1 MAHYDPARENCAV
14 RMINQQRA
22 DGQTARLDLDTK
34 GIYIYIPGRTVL
46 TYPELDEDGTVT
58 GTTVV
63 TVHSGEL
70 ITVQKTGFTD
80 CKMILEPGRAH
91 LATYD
96 TPLGAMDMTVS
107 ALELSVRLGPDGGK
121 LYLHYLLDAD
131 EGYAADNIMEITVS
145 VL

>member
-1 MAHYDPARENCAV
+1 MAQYDQTRENAAV
-14 RMINQQRA
+14 RLMNQQRA
-22 DGQTARLDLDTK
+22 EGQTARLDLDTK
-34 GIYIYIPGRTVL
+34 GVYIYTPVRTVL

-63 TVHSGEL
+63 TVHSREL

-80 CKMILEPGRAH
+80 CKMIFEPGRAH

-96 TPLGAMDMTVS
+96 TPLGAMDLTVS
-107 ALELSVRLGPDGGK
+107 ALELSVRLGPDGGR

-131 EGYAADNIMEITVS
+131 EGYTADNIMEITVS